1 MPALTYTIVSYITEK
16 YQKFSYS
23 FVPKETGY
31 AAFIVYGWL
40 AKEEQRILT
49 IANLEL
55 QEGEYDN
62 YSTISLKEADK
73 LNDTLPTPTRENYT
87 FLGWYTDPI
96 EGDKICGDTVV
107 TKNTT
112 YYAHWQYNEN

>member
-1 MPALTYTIVSYITEK
+1 MPTLTYTIVSYITEK

-23 FVPKETGY
+23 FVPKETDY

-49 IANLEL
+49 IGNLEL

-96 EGDKICGDTVV
+96 EKDKISGDTVV

>member
-40 AKEEQRILT
+40 AKE
-49 IANLEL
+49 
-55 QEGEYDN
+55 
-62 YSTISLKEADK
+62 
-73 LNDTLPTPTRENYT
+73 
-87 FLGWYTDPI
+87 
-96 EGDKICGDTVV
+96 
-107 TKNTT
+107 
-112 YYAHWQYNEN
+112 